1 MNEAFSELTEAANN
15 AIKGVQAMAGAIEN
29 LERRLKVNR
38 MDVTDTKINWNNS
51 SYSKIPDLPNFSLSE
66 YLSDIPITV
75 EDCSDNSY
83 ETSNDE
89 ICIED
94 DTPEETSYKQITFE
108 DVYSQS
114 SGKIDYNKSLD
125 NLWKRLNDLLS
136 SSDIPENI
144 RRTSQNTKSWV
155 NSVSSWTQGDVRKF
169 FKIMD
174 SIYQSLEHNSDTS
187 EWWGI

>member
-15 AIKGVQAMAGAIEN
+15 AIEGVQAMAGAIEN

-38 MDVTDTKINWNNS
+38 MDVTDTRINWNSS

-66 YLSDIPITV
+66 YLSDIPIAV

-94 DTPEETSYKQITFE
+94 DTPEETSYKQVTFE
-108 DVYSQS
+108 DVYGYS
-114 SGKIDYNKSLD
+114 SGKIDYNKALND
-125 NLWKRLNDLLS
+125 LWKRLNDLLHS
-136 SSDIPENI
+136 LDIPENI
-144 RRTSQNTKSWV
+144 RRTSQNTISWV
-155 NSVSSWTQGDVRKF
+155 NSVSQWSQGDVRKF

>member
-38 MDVTDTKINWNNS
+38 MDVTDTRINWNSS

-66 YLSDIPITV
+66 YLSDIPIAV

-94 DTPEETSYKQITFE
+94 DTPEETSYKQVTFE
-108 DVYSQS
+108 DVYGYS
-114 SGKIDYNKSLD
+114 SCKIDYNKALND
-125 NLWKRLNDLLS
+125 VWKRVNDLLHYL
-136 SSDIPENI
+136 DITENN
-144 RRTSQNTKSWV
+144 RRT
-155 NSVSSWTQGDVRKF
+155 
-169 FKIMD
+169 
-174 SIYQSLEHNSDTS
+174 
-187 EWWGI
+187 

>member
-66 YLSDIPITV
+66 YLSDIPIAV
-75 EDCSDNSY
+75 EDSLDNS

-125 NLWKRLNDLLS
+125 NLWKRLNDLLCS
-136 SSDIPENI
+136 PEIPENI
-144 RRTSQNTKSWV
+144 RRTSQSTKSWV

>member
-66 YLSDIPITV
+66 YLSDIPIAV
-75 EDCSDNSY
+75 EDCSDNNY
-83 ETSNDE
+83 ETSNNE

-94 DTPEETSYKQITFE
+94 DTPEETSYKQVTFE
-108 DVYSQS
+108 DVYGYS

-125 NLWKRLNDLLS
+125 DLWKRLNDLLS
-136 SSDIPENI
+136 SSNISENI

-155 NSVSSWTQGDVRKF
+155 NSVSPWTQGDVRKF

>member
-29 LERRLKVNR
+29 LERRLKVNH

-66 YLSDIPITV
+66 YLSDIPIAV
-75 EDCSDNSY
+75 EDCSDNNY
-83 ETSNDE
+83 ETSNNE

-94 DTPEETSYKQITFE
+94 DTPEETSYKQVTFE

-114 SGKIDYNKSLD
+114 SGKIDYNKSLE
-125 NLWKRLNDLLS
+125 
-136 SSDIPENI
+136 IPENI
-144 RRTSQNTKSWV
+144 RRTSQSTKSWV

-169 FKIMD
+169 FRLMD

>member
-1 MNEAFSELTEAANN
+1 MNETFSELTEAANN

-38 MDVTDTKINWNNS
+38 MDVTDTRINWNSS

-66 YLSDIPITV
+66 YLSDIPIAV

-94 DTPEETSYKQITFE
+94 DTPEETSYKQVTFE
-108 DVYSQS
+108 DVYGYS
-114 SGKIDYNKSLD
+114 SGKIDYNKALND
-125 NLWKRLNDLLS
+125 LWKRLNDLLHS
-136 SSDIPENI
+136 LDIPENI
-144 RRTSQNTKSWV
+144 RRTSQNTIPWV
-155 NSVSSWTQGDVRKF
+155 NSVSQWSQGDVRKF

-174 SIYQSLEHNSDTS
+174 SICQSLEHNSDTS